1 MEILHLDF
9 HSFKVLAFTLF
20 PLFLMRLY
28 LFSKMNALRLSTIP
42 LFSISDLSPERFMY
56 QASVY
61 PCYRIL
67 FSPYSLIHLS
77 FPSYSHSSALLFI
90 SPPLFSLILSFLA
103 ASPLSCASTPLPL
116 PLPFHFAILSKRR
129 SHFSS
134 SSPCDAGASPLAAG
148 PPPPPGAAGT
158 CGSSPPRRP
167 RTCWARRSWR
177 SGGRRWSRAAS
188 TGCCWSPAG
197 GECEEK
203 FRRKERAEKRKWVKV
218 CCSLLGQR
226 SDEFGSNLPIRV

>member
-1 MEILHLDF
+1 MPSVYQPSLYTQSQISVPRGSCIKFLSIL
-9 HSFKVLAFTLF
+9 VTLF
-20 PLFLMRLY
+20 F
-28 LFSKMNALRLSTIP
+28 
-42 LFSISDLSPERFMY
+42 
-56 QASVY
+56 
-61 PCYRIL
+61 
-67 FSPYSLIHLS
+67 FSPFIHLS
-77 FPSYSHSSALLFI
+77 FLSYSHSSALLFI
-90 SPPLFSLILSFLA
+90 SPPLFSLILLSFLA
-103 ASPLSCASTPLPL
+103 SSPLSCASTPLPL
-116 PLPFHFAILSKRR
+116 PLPFRFVILSKRR

-197 GECEEK
+197 GECGEK
-203 FRRKERAEKRKWVKV
+203 FRRKERAERRRWVKELGKIA
-218 CCSLLGQR
+218 LLQSFR
-226 SDEFGSNLPIRV
+226 KDSKVTNLAQIYQPE